1 MGKENR
7 NIISAIAGC
16 DRRRIVDLHRK
27 CGGNVHIFDDGCKLS
42 VRLLPYARFHRI
54 FEMMPETLSMYI
66 NGFADGCPDNIV
78 AVAASDKYKNMLDA
92 ASAEIESR
100 CIILREEL
108 DLCE

>member
-1 MGKENR
+1 
-7 NIISAIAGC
+7 
-16 DRRRIVDLHRK
+16 
-27 CGGNVHIFDDGCKLS
+27 
-42 VRLLPYARFHRI
+42 
-54 FEMMPETLSMYI
+54 MYI

>member
-1 MGKENR
+1 
-7 NIISAIAGC
+7 
-16 DRRRIVDLHRK
+16 
-27 CGGNVHIFDDGCKLS
+27 
-42 VRLLPYARFHRI
+42 
-54 FEMMPETLSMYI
+54 MMPETLSMYI